1 MIKPKRHSQKRV
13 FRKKDFML
21 PKTKVMLRI
30 VGTRMEHKRMGS

>member
-21 PKTKVMLRI
+21 PKTKIKLRT
-30 VGTRMEHKRMGS
+30 VGARLER